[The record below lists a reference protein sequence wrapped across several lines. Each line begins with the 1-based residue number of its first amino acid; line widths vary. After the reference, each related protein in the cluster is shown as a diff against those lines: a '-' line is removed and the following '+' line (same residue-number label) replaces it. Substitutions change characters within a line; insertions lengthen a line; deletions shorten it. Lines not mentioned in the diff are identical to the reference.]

1 MKGRLATQRILA
13 EREQGVITDE
23 IDKELMPL
31 IRRIYNNSQ
40 PGDPSSLTLPVGP
53 VLTDSQGNPLQM
65 AMNLKPS
72 YVPAAPVNMFLKEG
86 VGMMPGNGGTFSAI
100 SGNSSPLARSIDF
113 GWTSPQGPSGDS
125 DVWRAGIDY
134 TQSKDPEIR
143 KQSRDIDYKTLLRD
157 AQVELMQRGGLRSGD
172 ILHNTPVGQAEGDY
186 KRARAYMLNGYGMP
200 DAGDGSMYAQIRSDG
215 GLSPVQI
222 YSPDPSMMKA
232 LNWTINNEAIQRAQR
247 QMPAPF

>member
-31 IRRIYNNSQ
+31 IRRIYMNSEN
-40 PGDPSSLTLPVGP
+40 PPKGRPSSLTLPVGP
-53 VLTDSQGNPLQM
+53 VLTDSRGNPLQM
-65 AMNLKPS
+65 AMALTPS
-72 YVPAAPVNMFLKEG
+72 YVPAAPVDMMLRDG
-86 VGMMPGNGGTFSAI
+86 VGIMPGSGGTLSAI
-100 SGNSSPLARSIDF
+100 SGNSSPLARGIEF
-113 GWTSPQGPSGDS
+113 GWTPPQGLPG
-125 DVWRAGIDY
+125 VLDY
-134 TQSKDPEIR
+134 RQSKDPEIL

-157 AQVELMQRGGLRSGD
+157 TQVELMQRGGLRSGD
-172 ILHNTPVGQAEGDY
+172 LLHNTPEGQADGDY
-186 KRARAYMLNGYGMP
+186 RRARAYMLNGYGMP

-247 QMPAPF
+247 QMPSPF